1 MPNLME
7 TMRQIAAN
15 ERQAALPMTI
25 CFGKVIALAPFRV
38 QIDQKL
44 VLTKEFFIVKSGVS
58 ASSFKVGDV
67 LILFRNE
74 GGQKVPDIRQERG
87 AVMLPTEY
95 NDDLVQDF
103 EIEHSLR
110 APMRCGLTATRVPAA
125 SWTDWKP

>member
-7 TMRQIAAN
+7 SMRQIAAN
-15 ERQAALPMTI
+15 ERQAALPMII
-25 CFGKVIALAPFRV
+25 CFGKVIALSPFRV

-74 GGQKVPDIRQERG
+74 GGQKYLIFDKKG
-87 AVMLPTEY
+87 AL
-95 NDDLVQDF
+95 
-103 EIEHSLR
+103 
-110 APMRCGLTATRVPAA
+110 
-125 SWTDWKP
+125 

>member
-7 TMRQIAAN
+7 SMRQIAAN

-25 CFGKVIALAPFRV
+25 CFGKVIALSPFRV

-44 VLTKEFFIVKSGVS
+44 VLTKEFFIVKSGVG

-74 GGQKVPDIRQERG
+74 GGQKYLIFDKKG
-87 AVMLPTEY
+87 AL
-95 NDDLVQDF
+95 
-103 EIEHSLR
+103 
-110 APMRCGLTATRVPAA
+110 
-125 SWTDWKP
+125 

>member
-7 TMRQIAAN
+7 SMRQIAAN

-25 CFGKVIALAPFRV
+25 CFGKEIALSPFRV

-44 VLTKEFFIVKSGVS
+44 VLTKEFFIVKSGVG

-74 GGQKVPDIRQERG
+74 GGQKYLIFDKKG
-87 AVMLPTEY
+87 AL
-95 NDDLVQDF
+95 
-103 EIEHSLR
+103 
-110 APMRCGLTATRVPAA
+110 
-125 SWTDWKP
+125 

>member
-1 MPNLME
+1 ME
-7 TMRQIAAN
+7 AMRQIAAN

-25 CFGKVIALAPFRV
+25 CFGKVVALSPIRV

-74 GGQKVPDIRQERG
+74 GGQKYLIFDKKG
-87 AVMLPTEY
+87 AL
-95 NDDLVQDF
+95 
-103 EIEHSLR
+103 
-110 APMRCGLTATRVPAA
+110 
-125 SWTDWKP
+125 